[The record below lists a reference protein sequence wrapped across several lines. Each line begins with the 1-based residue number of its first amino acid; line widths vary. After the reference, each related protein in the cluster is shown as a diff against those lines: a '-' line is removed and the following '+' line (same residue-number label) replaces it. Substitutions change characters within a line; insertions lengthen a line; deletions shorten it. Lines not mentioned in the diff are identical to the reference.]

1 MGNRFDG
8 TRKTAYT
15 YRGLI
20 FPRNSAT
27 EVDMFSIGICTD
39 FTRLPD
45 VAPLGYDYVEIP
57 LEGLAS
63 LPEADFQ
70 EFADYVQ
77 GRGIRVAACSRLL
90 PEDLPVTGPNVSA
103 TRLHGYLN
111 HALRRAQRL
120 GIRVAV
126 LDAAKSR
133 AVPRDEDYPFAWRQL
148 GNFLRLI
155 QGHARDCGVTVAIE
169 PLRRSEC
176 DLMNSVGEA
185 ALIAGLLQLENVGV
199 AAHTGSMAMV
209 SETPASLR
217 RAAPLLKH
225 VHVENALTRALPAP
239 NDGED
244 YRRLVKTLKDIGYNG
259 GVSLCGT
266 ITDRFEEDAR
276 IALDWIRK
284 EMLE

>member
-1 MGNRFDG
+1 
-8 TRKTAYT
+8 
-15 YRGLI
+15 
-20 FPRNSAT
+20 
-27 EVDMFSIGICTD
+27 MFSIGIYTD
-39 FTRLPD
+39 FTHLPD
-45 VAPLGYDYVEIP
+45 VAALGYDYVEIP
-57 LEGLAS
+57 LDGLAALS
-63 LPEADFQ
+63 EADFQ

-77 GRGIRVAACSRLL
+77 GRGIPVAACSRML
-90 PEDLPVTGPNVSA
+90 PADLPITGERVSA
-103 TRLHGYLN
+103 TKLHGYLN

-120 GIRVAV
+120 GVKIAV

-148 GNFLRLI
+148 GNFLRLA

-169 PLRRSEC
+169 PLRRAEC

-209 SETPASLR
+209 SEAPGALR

-244 YRRLVKTLKDIGYNG
+244 YARLLDTLKDIGYQG
-259 GVSLCGT
+259 GVTLCGGFT
-266 ITDRFEEDAR
+266 ENYAGDAKA
-276 IALDWIRK
+276 ALDWIHK
-284 EMLE
+284 EMRQ